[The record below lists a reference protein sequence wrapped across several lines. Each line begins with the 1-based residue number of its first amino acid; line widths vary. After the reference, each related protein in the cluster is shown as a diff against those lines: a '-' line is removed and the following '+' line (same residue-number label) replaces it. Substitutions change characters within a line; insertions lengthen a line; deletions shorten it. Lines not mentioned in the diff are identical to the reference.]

1 MTCRIREICHRNWF
15 GIWKVLCFCF
25 FAKYTS
31 PNTELVCDSDSS
43 IRGSKAKSQKT
54 STFDQIPQG
63 FWIRLLWSCI
73 VFSRQ
78 QIDIP
83 AVFLFLGRAIAE
95 SRITSKASVG
105 KPVLAAATEHAA
117 WAVRRVRANG
127 SKSAHRFTRK
137 RSTAH
142 DFTFFSYASSMGN
155 KK

>member
-1 MTCRIREICHRNWF
+1 MTCRSGFFYCKSWF
-15 GIWKVLCFCF
+15 EPWKILSFRF
-25 FAKYTS
+25 FAKNDP
-31 PNTELVCDSDSS
+31 PNAELVCDSDSS

-105 KPVLAAATEHAA
+105 KPVLAAATEHAV

-142 DFTFFSYASSMGN
+142 DLPFFSLHRL
-155 KK
+155 